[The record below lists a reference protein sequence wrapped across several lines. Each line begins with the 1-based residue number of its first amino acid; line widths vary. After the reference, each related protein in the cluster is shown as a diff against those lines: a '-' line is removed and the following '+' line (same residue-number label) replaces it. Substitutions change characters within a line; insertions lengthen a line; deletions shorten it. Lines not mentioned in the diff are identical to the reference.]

1 MAQPNFSGGM
11 RTPSNRGSTK
21 KIKEEKNRAD
31 EALTSDLPD
40 AVLFDWD
47 GTLIDS
53 GDILLQCW
61 HVVTTQVL
69 GAPFPI
75 TEDDR
80 RKFLS
85 MRGADS
91 FPLLSEDPVV
101 VAALDSGF
109 TNAYFELASLHVRP
123 QPTSHDLLSAL
134 RSHRVSLG
142 VVTSKTRLRFE
153 CDLDICQMNDIFDV
167 IITGDDVAAAK
178 PDPEGVRAA
187 LAALGVPAETS
198 WMVGDGP
205 VDVLAGRAGGMHT
218 AGISHGL
225 HSTQELIDVEPDVL
239 VPDLADLAMIWGIDL
254 RQKSG
259 Q

>member
-1 MAQPNFSGGM
+1 MTNDMP
-11 RTPSNRGSTK
+11 
-21 KIKEEKNRAD
+21 E
-31 EALTSDLPD
+31 

-61 HVVTTQVL
+61 HAVTTRVL

-75 TEDDR
+75 TEADR

-91 FPLLSEDPVV
+91 FPLLSDDPAV

-109 TNAYFELASLHVRP
+109 TDAYLELAPLHVRP
-123 QPTSHDLLSAL
+123 QPTSHDLLRAL
-134 RSHRVSLG
+134 RSHGVRVG

-153 CDLDICQMNDIFDV
+153 CDLDICQMNDVFDV
-167 IITGDDVAAAK
+167 VVTGDDVAAAK

-205 VDVLAGRAGGMHT
+205 VDVRAGRAGGMRT

-225 HSTQELIDVEPDVL
+225 HSVEELIDVQPDVL
-239 VPDLADLAMIWGIDL
+239 VSDLADLAMTWGLDL
-254 RQKSG
+254 PQTSG